1 MVVVYDDASGA
12 IAARLWWLLRWLGH
26 EQVAVL
32 DGGLDAWQA
41 NGLPLETAA
50 PTWQTAR
57 YSPATVHDEWV
68 VTSDELPQRIESGA
82 LLLDAR
88 SAERFRGI
96 EEPIDPI
103 AGHVP
108 GAKNLPFTATLTP
121 AGIMLEPRRLRD
133 DLTSVLDGHDITDVI
148 AMCGSGVTACHLLLA
163 LRAAG
168 LGDGRLYAGS
178 WSEWIR
184 TGDRDIATGL
194 D

>member
-1 MVVVYDDASGA
+1 M
-12 IAARLWWLLRWLGH
+12 AR
-26 EQVAVL
+26 
-32 DGGLDAWQA
+32 QA
-41 NGLPLETAA
+41 KGRPLETGA
-50 PTWQTAR
+50 PTSRSAR

-68 VTSDELPQRIESGA
+68 VTSDELPQLIESGA

-88 SAERFRGI
+88 NAERFRGI

-108 GAKNLPFTATLTP
+108 GARNLPYTATLSP

-133 DLTSVLDGHDITDVI
+133 DLTSVLDGRDIADVV

-163 LRAAG
+163 LSVAG

-184 TGDRDIATGL
+184 DGGREIVTGPD
-194 D
+194 